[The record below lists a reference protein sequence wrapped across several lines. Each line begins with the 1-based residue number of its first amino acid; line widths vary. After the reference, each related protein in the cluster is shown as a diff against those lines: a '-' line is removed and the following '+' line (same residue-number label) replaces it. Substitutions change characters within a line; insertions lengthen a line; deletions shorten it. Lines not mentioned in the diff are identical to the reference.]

1 MCCRG
6 PWFSNSWHDVREIHY
21 DGMNCSQHLDN
32 LVERLPGCP
41 GEDELVMILKMI
53 LMMILMIDDL
63 VEREPGCPGE
73 DVLPG
78 GTSPLETSPAQNLCS
93 HLLWLFDEV
102 LIPGK

>member
-1 MCCRG
+1 M
-6 PWFSNSWHDVREIHY
+6 
-21 DGMNCSQHLDN
+21 
-32 LVERLPGCP
+32 ERLPGCP

-53 LMMILMIDDL
+53 LKMILMIDDL

-102 LIPGK
+102 LIPGKGGVILKPAHSIACVDPSSMLPFILLEDA

>member
-1 MCCRG
+1 M
-6 PWFSNSWHDVREIHY
+6 
-21 DGMNCSQHLDN
+21 
-32 LVERLPGCP
+32 ERLPGCP
-41 GEDELVMILKMI
+41 GEDELVMILKKILMI
-53 LMMILMIDDL
+53 LKMILMIDDL

-102 LIPGK
+102 LIPGKGGVILKPAHSIACVDPSSMLLFILLEDA

>member
-1 MCCRG
+1 M
-6 PWFSNSWHDVREIHY
+6 
-21 DGMNCSQHLDN
+21 
-32 LVERLPGCP
+32 ERLPGCP
-41 GEDELVMILKMI
+41 GEDELVMILKKILMI
-53 LMMILMIDDL
+53 LKMILMIDDL

-93 HLLWLFDEV
+93 HLFRLFDEV